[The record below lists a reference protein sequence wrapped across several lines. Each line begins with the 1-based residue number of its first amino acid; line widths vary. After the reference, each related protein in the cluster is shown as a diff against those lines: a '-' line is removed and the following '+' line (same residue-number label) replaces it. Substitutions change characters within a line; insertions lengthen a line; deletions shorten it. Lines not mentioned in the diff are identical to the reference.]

1 MVALTSDNKRK
12 SSLPNHLPL
21 PATLIKIEDCSSAT
35 TGNTTTSAH
44 HQQSHMFDSC
54 KSTAMQTI
62 ATAVQ
67 TSNMTPELETH
78 HQMYYQSE
86 GNLIQISSHNDP
98 CANMILET
106 RSLSPLS
113 DRRDMSPIND
123 HLENSALSG
132 PEG

>member
-1 MVALTSDNKRK
+1 M
-12 SSLPNHLPL
+12 PNHLPL

-44 HQQSHMFDSC
+44 HQQSHMFDTC
-54 KSTAMQTI
+54 KSTAIQTI

-67 TSNMTPELETH
+67 TSSMTPDLETH
-78 HQMYYQSE
+78 QQMYYQSE
-86 GNLIQISSHNDP
+86 GNLIQIAPHNDP
-98 CANMILET
+98 CANMIDNIEN

-113 DRRDMSPIND
+113 DRRDMSPTND
-123 HLENSALSG
+123 HLDNSVG

>member
-1 MVALTSDNKRK
+1 M
-12 SSLPNHLPL
+12 
-21 PATLIKIEDCSSAT
+21 PATLIKIEDCST

-67 TSNMTPELETH
+67 TSSMTPELETH

-113 DRRDMSPIND
+113 DRRDMSPTND
-123 HLENSALSG
+123 HLENSELSG
-132 PEG
+132 PEGKLGAVILFQI